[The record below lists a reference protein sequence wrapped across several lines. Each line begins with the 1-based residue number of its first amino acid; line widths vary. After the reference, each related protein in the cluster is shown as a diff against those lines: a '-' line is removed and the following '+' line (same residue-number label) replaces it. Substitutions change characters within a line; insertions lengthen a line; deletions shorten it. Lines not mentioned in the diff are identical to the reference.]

1 MESFPPVLHAGYT
14 LGKAAMLLQ
23 LWTDVTAFALVD
35 SKGYL
40 IGEVARSQLLK
51 VVERYPSLLR
61 GSIGGARVDDSVDG
75 ARTCVEYL
83 DTAKGGG
90 IVEGIV
96 GERDALGGDVVQVT
110 TDTSPMQIMH
120 LTVIERI
127 DVLVRMLR
135 LDHLWVVRRGV
146 LIGVVTKESMMEN
159 VPKNRSA
166 FDVMRDLVLN
176 KEGLDDGLIV
186 GGGREM
192 TASLLQ

>member
-1 MESFPPVLHAGYT
+1 
-14 LGKAAMLLQ
+14 MLLQ

-61 GSIGGARVDDSVDG
+61 GSIGGARVYDSVDG